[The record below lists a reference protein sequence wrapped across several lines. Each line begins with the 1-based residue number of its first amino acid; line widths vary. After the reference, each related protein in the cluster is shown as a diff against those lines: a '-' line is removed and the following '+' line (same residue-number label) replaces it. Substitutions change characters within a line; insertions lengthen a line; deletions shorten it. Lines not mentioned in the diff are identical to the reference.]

1 MRTATALAVVA
12 LAAPA
17 AGAPAAE
24 SSPAGASALNAAKRV
39 AAHGPR
45 PAAGRAE
52 RRAHSYVAR
61 TFRRAGLRVAIQ
73 SFGVRG
79 RGRSR
84 NVIGMRRGSRRCLRI
99 VMAHTDSAVGVG
111 ANDNASGVGVLA
123 GLAPRLRRLSATC
136 DTWLVATGSEERIV
150 TAAPDHLGAL
160 ALARKVRARGLERRL
175 RWALSLDE
183 VGRSGFGGHAFWLRS
198 PARGPRRGVEGE
210 LLRAARRARV
220 PTRFERD
227 RGDGNSDH
235 REFELLG
242 MRAAKLGT
250 GAAGEPC
257 RHRRCDRAGRLVRLS
272 PARAQRL
279 VERSLE
285 AR

>member
-1 MRTATALAVVA
+1 MSR
-12 LAAPA
+12 
-17 AGAPAAE
+17 
-24 SSPAGASALNAAKRV
+24 
-39 AAHGPR
+39 GP
-45 PAAGRAE
+45 
-52 RRAHSYVAR
+52 
-61 TFRRAGLRVAIQ
+61 
-73 SFGVRG
+73 
-79 RGRSR
+79 
-84 NVIGMRRGSRRCLRI
+84 
-99 VMAHTDSAVGVG
+99 
-111 ANDNASGVGVLA
+111 SGVPVCA
-123 GLAPRLRRLSATC
+123 SLSRATC

-160 ALARKVRARGLERRL
+160 ALARKVRA
-175 RWALSLDE
+175 
-183 VGRSGFGGHAFWLRS
+183 
-198 PARGPRRGVEGE
+198 RGVEGE

-250 GAAGEPC
+250 GAGEPC

>member
-1 MRTATALAVVA
+1 MARVRRPGGPSD
-12 LAAPA
+12 API
-17 AGAPAAE
+17 PM
-24 SSPAGASALNAAKRV
+24 SR
-39 AAHGPR
+39 GP
-45 PAAGRAE
+45 
-52 RRAHSYVAR
+52 
-61 TFRRAGLRVAIQ
+61 
-73 SFGVRG
+73 
-79 RGRSR
+79 
-84 NVIGMRRGSRRCLRI
+84 
-99 VMAHTDSAVGVG
+99 
-111 ANDNASGVGVLA
+111 SGVPVCA
-123 GLAPRLRRLSATC
+123 SLSRATC

-160 ALARKVRARGLERRL
+160 ALARKVRA
-175 RWALSLDE
+175 
-183 VGRSGFGGHAFWLRS
+183 
-198 PARGPRRGVEGE
+198 RGVEGE

-250 GAAGEPC
+250 GAGEPC